1 MKKILKMLFNR
12 VVLVGLAIL
21 VQVLLLILM
30 VVKFQEYFVYF
41 YAMCTVLSMAVVLI
55 IVNGNSN
62 PGYKIAWLIPVLL
75 VPVFGG
81 LFYVI
86 FGGNRLRKPVKR
98 KMSKVEEKMRL
109 ALPPQEG
116 MLEELESVSIDAAN
130 QARYIQNLRLLPG
143 LHQHLHRLSAHGR
156 DQV

>member
-1 MKKILKMLFNR
+1 M
-12 VVLVGLAIL
+12 VLVGLAIL

-86 FGGNRLRKPVKR
+86 FGRQPAAQAGKAKDEQGGGKDASGRCLLRRGCWRSWNR
-98 KMSKVEEKMRL
+98 
-109 ALPPQEG
+109 
-116 MLEELESVSIDAAN
+116 
-130 QARYIQNLRLLPG
+130 
-143 LHQHLHRLSAHGR
+143 
-156 DQV
+156 

>member
-1 MKKILKMLFNR
+1 MQEGRRGAEMKKILKMLFNR

-81 LFYVI
+81 LC
-86 FGGNRLRKPVKR
+86 
-98 KMSKVEEKMRL
+98 
-109 ALPPQEG
+109 
-116 MLEELESVSIDAAN
+116 
-130 QARYIQNLRLLPG
+130 
-143 LHQHLHRLSAHGR
+143 
-156 DQV
+156 

>member
-109 ALPPQEG
+109 GAASSGGDAGGAGIGEHRRRQSGALYP
-116 MLEELESVSIDAAN
+116 D
-130 QARYIQNLRLLPG
+130 LRLLPG

>member
-1 MKKILKMLFNR
+1 MQEGRRGAEMKKILKMLFNR

-130 QARYIQNLRLLPG
+130 QARYIQTYAYCP
-143 LHQHLHRLSAHGR
+143 
-156 DQV
+156 V